1 MLPQEVKDALTQY
14 LNEKYEHAE
23 SGWDSGNQDEDT
35 LTGDFL
41 GNLRCDWK
49 DVGDFSFRF
58 KYNKSRGR
66 GPGALEKLTGTDGIV
81 TIEFKE
87 GQHIR
92 YKSFVFQAKK
102 RGNPID
108 PSQVKKMEKYFPDGN
123 VVFEYSPFG
132 YFVKGYKNGEDIR
145 INKFLIDYFFKCIS
159 GTFDMYY
166 DSTNNQFMDSNTPM
180 EIEGVKHKMSIQIN
194 KLWD

>member
-1 MLPQEVKDALTQY
+1 MLPEEIQDALAQY
-14 LNEKYEHAE
+14 LLDYYDEAE
-23 SGWDSGNQDEDT
+23 LSWECSNQDEDT
-35 LTGDFL
+35 ITGDFL
-41 GNLRCDWK
+41 GKLRCNWK
-49 DVGDFSFRF
+49 YVGKYAFRF
-58 KYNKSRGR
+58 KYNKTRGR
-66 GPGALEKLTGTDGIV
+66 GPGALEKLTGTDGII
-81 TIEFKE
+81 TIEFKV
-87 GQHIR
+87 GQRIR

-108 PSQVKKMEKYFPDGN
+108 SSQVKKMEKYFPDGN

-132 YFVKGYKNGEDIR
+132 YFVKGYKKGEDIR

-166 DSTNNQFMDSNTPM
+166 DSTNNQFINGDTPM

>member
-1 MLPQEVKDALTQY
+1 MLPQEVQDALAQHIDK
-14 LNEKYEHAE
+14 NYELAE
-23 SGWDSGNQDEDT
+23 SGWIFANQDEDT

-41 GNLRCDWK
+41 GRLRSDWLG
-49 DVGDFSFRF
+49 VGNYNFRF
-58 KYNKSRGR
+58 YYDKVRGR
-66 GPGALEKLTGTDGIV
+66 GPGALEKLTGTDGII
-81 TIEFKE
+81 TIEFKVD
-87 GQHIR
+87 QRIR

-108 PSQVKKMEKYFPDGN
+108 PSQVKKMKKYFPDGN

-132 YFVKGYKNGEDIR
+132 YFVKGYNKGEDVR

-166 DSTNNQFMDSNTPM
+166 DSKTNQFMNGNRPM
-180 EIEGVKHKMSIQIN
+180 DIVGVKHKMSIQIN